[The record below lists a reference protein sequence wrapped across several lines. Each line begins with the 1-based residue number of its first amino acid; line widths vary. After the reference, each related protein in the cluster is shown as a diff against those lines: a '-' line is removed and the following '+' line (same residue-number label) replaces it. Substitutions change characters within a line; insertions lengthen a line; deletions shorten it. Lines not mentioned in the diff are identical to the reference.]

1 MNQVNFIGRIVRE
14 IQCKTINE
22 NHQVVNNS
30 LAVPRK
36 QRDKNGELAADFI
49 PFVAWDQH
57 ASVLEK
63 YCQKGQRIA
72 IQGRMQSRSYTNSDN
87 QPRQILECVVQ
98 EITLLDRVNQSH
110 QQTPPQFSETPS
122 DSDSLPFDTLVD

>member
-1 MNQVNFIGRIVRE
+1 MNQVNFIGRIVRD
-14 IQCKTINE
+14 IQSKSLNE
-22 NHQVVNNS
+22 HHQVVNNS

-36 QRDKNGELAADFI
+36 QRDKNGELATDFI
-49 PFVAWDQH
+49 PFVAWDQQ
-57 ASVLEK
+57 ASILQK

-98 EITLLDRVNQSH
+98 EITLLDRMSTAS
-110 QQTPPQFSETPS
+110 QQTAPQFSEIPAELE
-122 DSDSLPFDTLVD
+122 SLPFDTIET